1 MIIERELKIKEI
13 IQRTHN
19 VKSFRLETSDDIEFK
34 AGQYM
39 MVTLNSDKEISRFLS
54 ISNSPTEKGY
64 IEFTKKMTGSDFCK
78 ALERL
83 KLSDTVKIKCA
94 FGKFTFEGEYD
105 KIAFLSGGI
114 GITPIR
120 SICRFVIDKNLE
132 TDIILI
138 YGNQSVN
145 DIAFKE
151 DFEKMQEEYQKLKI
165 VHVLCDDKNC
175 DFPIKRGFIT
185 KEIIIEVIPDYE
197 ERKFYLCG
205 PSAMVDAM
213 MKILIEELSLPK
225 VNIITESF
233 RGY

>member
-1 MIIERELKIKEI
+1 MIIENELEIKEV

-19 VKSFRLETSDDIEFK
+19 VKSFRLKTNDEINFK

-64 IEFTKKMTGSDFCK
+64 IEFTKKMTGSDFCQI
-78 ALERL
+78 LEKL
-83 KLSDTVKIKCA
+83 KPGDMVKVKCA
-94 FGKFTFEGEYD
+94 FGKFTFEGEYN

-120 SICRFVIDKNLE
+120 SICKFVVDKALG
-132 TDIILI
+132 TDMILV
-138 YGNQSVN
+138 YGNQSVD

-151 DFEKMQEEYQKLKI
+151 DFEKMQEEYSKFKVI
-165 VHVLCDDKNC
+165 HVLCDDKNC
-175 DFPIKRGFIT
+175 EFPVKLGFIT
-185 KEIIIEVIPDYE
+185 KEILLEVIPDYQ
-197 ERKFYLCG
+197 ERKFYVCG
-205 PSAMVDAM
+205 PPAMVDAM
-213 MKILIEELSLPK
+213 MKILIEELSFPK
-225 VNIITESF
+225 RNIITESF

>member
-1 MIIERELKIKEI
+1 MVETELNIKEI

-19 VKSFRLETSDDIEFK
+19 VKSFRLETDNEIDFK

-39 MVTLNSDKEISRFLS
+39 MVTLNSDKELSRFLS

-78 ALERL
+78 ALEKL
-83 KLSDTVKIKCA
+83 KPGDKVTVKYA

-120 SICRFVIDKNLE
+120 SICKFVIDKNLG
-132 TDIILI
+132 TDMILV
-138 YGNQSVN
+138 YGNQSVD

-151 DFEKMQEEYQKLKI
+151 DFEKMQAEYQKFKVL
-165 VHVLCDDKNC
+165 HVLCDDKNC
-175 DFPIKRGFIT
+175 DFPIKLGFIT
-185 KEIIIEVIPDYE
+185 KEIVLEAIPDYE

-205 PSAMVDAM
+205 PPAMVSAM
-213 MKILIEELSLPK
+213 MKILVEELSLSK
-225 VNIITESF
+225 ANIITENF

>member
-1 MIIERELKIKEI
+1 MINEEELKIKEI

-19 VKSFRLETSDDIEFK
+19 VKSFRLEVDNKINFK

-39 MVTLNSDKEISRFLS
+39 IVTLNSEKEISRFLS

-78 ALERL
+78 ALE
-83 KLSDTVKIKCA
+83 KLRPGNMVKVKYA

-120 SICRFVIDKNLE
+120 SICKFIVDKSLGTDVILV
-132 TDIILI
+132 
-138 YGNQSVN
+138 YGNQSVD

-151 DFEKMQEEYQKLKI
+151 DFEKMQKEYNKLKVI
-165 VHVLCDDKNC
+165 HVLCDDKNC
-175 DFPIKRGFIT
+175 EFPVKFGFIT
-185 KEIIIEVIPDYE
+185 KDILLEVIPDYQ
-197 ERKFYLCG
+197 ERKFYICG
-205 PSAMVDAM
+205 PPAMVDAM
-213 MKILIEELSLPK
+213 IKILIEELSLSK
-225 VNIITESF
+225 ENIITESF